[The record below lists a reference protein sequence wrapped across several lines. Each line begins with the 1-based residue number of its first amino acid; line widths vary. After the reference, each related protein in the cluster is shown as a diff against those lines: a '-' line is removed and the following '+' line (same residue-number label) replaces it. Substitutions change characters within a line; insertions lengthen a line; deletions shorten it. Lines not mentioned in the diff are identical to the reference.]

1 MHMIVFIMSLKRFFR
16 DGESRTEA
24 SEYYKRHI
32 HMLHYG
38 ICGYIKQRAAGRKQT
53 RDVHK
58 NRTTGV
64 VPQQHVT
71 ENEEEP

>member
-1 MHMIVFIMSLKRFFR
+1 MAYV
-16 DGESRTEA
+16 D
-24 SEYYKRHI
+24 
-32 HMLHYG
+32 
-38 ICGYIKQRAAGRKQT
+38 IKQRAAERKQT

-58 NRTTGV
+58 NRTNGV